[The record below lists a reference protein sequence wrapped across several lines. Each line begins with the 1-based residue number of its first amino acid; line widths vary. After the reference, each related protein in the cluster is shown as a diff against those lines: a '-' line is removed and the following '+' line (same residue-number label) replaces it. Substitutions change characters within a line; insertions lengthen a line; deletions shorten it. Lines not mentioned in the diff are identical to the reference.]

1 MDLPADA
8 PTIADIL
15 PALADALARP
25 GGSAVLTAPPGTGK
39 TTIVPLALLSEPWAA
54 EGRIVVLEPRRLAT
68 RAAARRMAWL
78 LGESVG
84 ETVGYR
90 TRDER
95 CVGPTTRVEVVTE
108 GILTRRLQRDPELP
122 GIALVV
128 FDEIHE
134 RNLMTDLGLALT
146 LNARQVIRP
155 GLRLLAMSATIDAG
169 RIATAIGAET
179 GPAPVITAG
188 GAPFPVGVHWFPKQP
203 NDRLEPALVTA
214 LQTALR
220 REPGDALVFLP
231 GAGEIT
237 RVARLLAD
245 VGFAEQGIDVRP
257 LYGMLPA
264 DEQDLALLPSSG
276 GRRRVVLATD
286 IAESSLTVEGVRIV
300 VDGGLRRAP
309 YYDTRT
315 GLTRLKTVAISK
327 ASAEQRAGRAGRQGP
342 GVVYRLWSK
351 GEHAAKR
358 GHDEPEIR
366 QVDLA
371 GLALELAVWGTPAVE
386 LPFLDQPPERTLA
399 EANELLTALG
409 AVDDAGNPTPLG
421 RRMASMPLHPRLAHM
436 VLVAAD
442 RGPRPLA
449 VAACLAALLEER
461 DVLRGRP
468 DTLPADLA
476 TRLELV
482 ADSTRRHPDA
492 DGRAVGGARRR
503 ARDIAQRAG
512 GSTDPTE
519 ALDRDLIEH
528 AGAVLALAYPDRVA
542 VARSQLG
549 RFQLRSGTAAW
560 VDKQDTLAQAPALV
574 VADLDGNRREARI
587 RLAAPLDPGEVLE
600 LFGEALMER
609 RSVEWDRA
617 RDELVEQVERRLG
630 GMVLEATSR
639 KPDAGP
645 EVTALLLE
653 RVRERGLQALTW
665 SAGDTAFA
673 ARVSF
678 LHRTLGSPWPD
689 WSEPALLAT
698 VEEWLAPFLLFAQS
712 RADLEALPVRSAL
725 GARLDHSAM
734 GELARLAPEQWALRS
749 GRSPTIDYSGDQP
762 VLAVKVQELFGTTA
776 TPVIADGRAPLLL
789 HLLSPAGRAVQITSD
804 LAGFWAG
811 SWKDVRK
818 EMAGRYP
825 KHAWPENPLI
835 DPPR

>member
-1 MDLPADA
+1 MEPPDA
-8 PTIADIL
+8 PTIVDAL
-15 PALADALARP
+15 PALADALSRP

-39 TTIVPLALLSEPWAA
+39 TTIVPLALLTEPWAA
-54 EGRIVVLEPRRLAT
+54 EGRILVLEPRRLAT

-95 CVGPTTRVEVVTE
+95 RVGPNTRIEVVTE

-122 GIALVV
+122 GTVLVV

-134 RNLMTDLGLALT
+134 RNLTTDLGLALT
-146 LNARQVIRP
+146 LDARRVIRP

-169 RIATAIGAET
+169 RIAAALGGEGDA
-179 GPAPVITAG
+179 APIVTAG
-188 GAPFPVGVHWFPKQP
+188 GAPFPVATHWFPKKP
-203 NDRLEPALVTA
+203 TDKLEPAVVTA

-245 VGFAEQGIDVRP
+245 AGFPGQGIDVRP

-264 DEQDLALLPSSG
+264 EEQDLALLPSPV

-286 IAESSLTVEGVRIV
+286 IAETSLTVEGVRIV
-300 VDGGLRRAP
+300 VDAGLRRAP

-315 GLTRLKTVAISK
+315 GLTRLRTVAISK

-371 GLALELAVWGTPAVE
+371 GLALELAVWGTPAAE
-386 LPFLDQPPERTLA
+386 LPFLDPPPERMLA
-399 EANELLTALG
+399 EAHELLTMVG
-409 AVDDAGNPTPLG
+409 AVQPDGRPTPLG
-421 RRMASMPLHPRLAHM
+421 RRMADMPLHPRLAHM

-476 TRLELV
+476 TRLELL
-482 ADSTRRHPDA
+482 ADPRRHHPDA

-503 ARDIAQRAG
+503 AVDISRRAG
-512 GSTDPTE
+512 GSSDPTGE
-519 ALDRDLIEH
+519 LDRELIDH
-528 AGAVLALAYPDRVA
+528 AGAVLALAYPDRIA
-542 VARSQLG
+542 LARTQPG
-549 RFQLRSGTAAW
+549 RFQLRSGAGAW
-560 VDKQDTLAQAPALV
+560 VERHDPLAQAPALV
-574 VADLDGNRREARI
+574 AADLDGNRKEARI
-587 RLAAPLDPGEVLE
+587 RLAAPLDPAEIVE
-600 LFGEALMER
+600 LFGDALTER
-609 RSVEWDRA
+609 TVVEWDRS
-617 RDELVEQVERRLG
+617 RDELVEKVERRLG
-630 GMVLEATSR
+630 GVVLEETTR
-639 KPDAGP
+639 KPAAGP
-645 EVTALLLE
+645 EVTALLVE
-653 RVRERGLQALTW
+653 RVRDRGLRALRW
-665 SAGDTAFA
+665 RDDDTALA
-673 ARVSF
+673 ARVAF
-678 LHRTLGSPWPD
+678 LHRTFGAPWPD
-689 WSEPALLAT
+689 WSETGLLAT
-698 VEEWLAPFLLFAQS
+698 LEDWLAPFLLFAQS
-712 RADLEALPVRSAL
+712 RADLEALDVHAAL
-725 GARLDHSAM
+725 MARLDRSAI
-734 GELARLAPEQWALRS
+734 GSLANLAPEHWPLRN
-749 GRSPTIDYSGDQP
+749 GRRAAIDYSEDRP
-762 VLAVKVQELFGTTA
+762 VLAAKVQDLFGTA
-776 TPVIADGRAPLLL
+776 TTPTIADGRVTLVV
-789 HLLSPAGRAVQITSD
+789 HLLSPAGRPVQITSD

-825 KHAWPENPLI
+825 KHAWPENPLT